1 MAAPSNVASP
11 PANETRKKTAVASGW
26 HRWVPWV
33 LVVLACIIAL
43 LAALNIWVKRQALDT
58 NNFTNASSQLIE
70 NPDVRNALSV
80 YIVNQLYENVDVSQV
95 LQEKLPPATQPLA
108 PTIAA
113 ALQPALVRAT
123 DTLLGRPRI
132 QQLFENAVRR
142 AHQLFMAVLDGKHE
156 LLVSTNGNVVLD
168 LRPIL
173 EEVVTTTGIGERLLQ
188 RLPPDAGQIT
198 VMKGNELSTARKGV
212 KAIRALSYF
221 LLLLV
226 LALIAAAMYIARG
239 RRRTILLA
247 SGVGIVIV
255 GLIILIVHRLAGSYI
270 VDQLTSNA
278 DAKKP
283 VTAVWAIETQL
294 LRNVGINAIIYGL
307 LGVFA
312 ALLAG
317 ASRPATY
324 LRRVGLHEYPLL
336 GFGVLAIVVL
346 LLLVTGPTDGDRI
359 YPLLIVSAIAFLG
372 LEYLRR
378 ETNREY
384 AAEGTPELA
393 S

>member
-1 MAAPSNVASP
+1 
-11 PANETRKKTAVASGW
+11 
-26 HRWVPWV
+26 
-33 LVVLACIIAL
+33 
-43 LAALNIWVKRQALDT
+43 
-58 NNFTNASSQLIE
+58 
-70 NPDVRNALSV
+70 
-80 YIVNQLYENVDVSQV
+80 
-95 LQEKLPPATQPLA
+95 
-108 PTIAA
+108 
-113 ALQPALVRAT
+113 
-123 DTLLGRPRI
+123 
-132 QQLFENAVRR
+132 
-142 AHQLFMAVLDGKHE
+142 
-156 LLVSTNGNVVLD
+156 VVLD